1 MIFRGTLGV
10 WGLGKLSCTKM
21 LDRILPGR
29 GLRAEEGGQGGEG
42 RRKREKTGRRRD
54 REGERMNKERDGV
67 KRDMQ
72 TWIQIGKGRQRGRGR
87 I

>member
-1 MIFRGTLGV
+1 MSGASVNCPVRKCWTGYYQGEV
-10 WGLGKLSCTKM
+10 C
-21 LDRILPGR
+21 
-29 GLRAEEGGQGGEG
+29 GLRREDREE
-42 RRKREKTGRRRD
+42 REKTGRRRD

-72 TWIQIGKGRQRGRGR
+72 TWIQIGKRRQRGRGR